1 MSVVLNNL
9 GICVFQEFQISD
21 CIVADS
27 YILLHTSQKV
37 LDI

>member
-1 MSVVLNNL
+1 MSVVLNNF
-9 GICVFQEFQISD
+9 GTCFQEFQISD